1 MLSIQ
6 RDSSKSQ
13 SASLVLQPPANN
25 IFFFQN
31 KSAIAYQ
38 TPASSIFSHS
48 KPASANHLPAKQK
61 GYVLPCSQG
70 FPICEIETV
79 SIF

>member
-13 SASLVLQPPANN
+13 LT
-25 IFFFQN
+25 IFFFFQN